1 MAKKKAHAEEPE
13 NGERWLLTYADMIT
27 LLLALFIVLYSFA
40 NLDLKKFAT
49 VADSI
54 SRAFGYGSG
63 GGLLTSLTGATHST
77 TKPLLFTDLPQQQ
90 QDYLSVGADMAAF
103 ADQAG
108 LAGDIAVN
116 MTYEGV
122 VISLSDVLTFET
134 GSANLTAQAK
144 TALDAVGVVLADL
157 SNSLRIESH
166 TDDLPTD
173 NPLYPTNWELS
184 VARSVAIVRY
194 LQEDCGI
201 DPARLTAAG
210 DGQYKPV
217 VENNSR
223 EHRAINRRSE
233 VIILYPQSQEQ
244 FDLAPLF
251 NPGLGSSATPAD
263 ASE

>member
-1 MAKKKAHAEEPE
+1 MARKKAEHEAEE
-13 NGERWLLTYADMIT
+13 NAERWLLTYADMIT

-40 NLDLKKFAT
+40 NLDLQKFAS
-49 VADSI
+49 VAESL

-63 GGLLTSLTGATHST
+63 GGLITSLVGSSGRSV

-90 QDYLSVGADMAAF
+90 QDFLSVGADMAVF
-103 ADQAG
+103 ANAAG

-122 VISLSDVLTFET
+122 VISLSDVLTFAPGGAE
-134 GSANLTAQAK
+134 LTPQAK
-144 TALDAVGVVLADL
+144 TALDAVAVVLADL
-157 SNSLRIESH
+157 PNALRVEAH

-194 LQEDCGI
+194 LTEECGI

-210 DGQYKPV
+210 DGQYKPLV
-217 VENNSR
+217 PNNSR
-223 EHRAINRRSE
+223 EHRAINRRAE
-233 VIILYPQSQEQ
+233 VVILYPVDEQE
-244 FDLAPLF
+244 FDLAPLI
-251 NPGLGSSATPAD
+251 NPVLVTTPESQND
-263 ASE
+263 